1 MSRERRVLVTG
12 ASGGIGRAITRRLGM
27 AGFAVTA
34 HYRSNDASAES
45 LAEEIRASGGHAD
58 TLGFDIT
65 DREATRAALEA
76 DIETRGMWWGVVLNA
91 GITADNAFP
100 AMPGEDWDRVVDTNL
115 GGFYNVLH
123 PLTMPLVRLRDGG
136 RIVSIASVAGQT
148 GNRGQVNYSA
158 AKAGLIGASK
168 ALAVELAKRRITVN
182 CVAPGLIETDM
193 LDEAPVEE
201 ILKHIPMGRAGTPD
215 EVAGLVAF
223 LFTEPAAYITR
234 QVLGINGGLC

>member
-12 ASGGIGRAITRRLGM
+12 ASGGIGSAIARRLAM

-34 HYRSNDASAES
+34 HYRSNDASAKA
-45 LAEEIRASGGHAD
+45 LAEEIRTSGGHAD
-58 TLGFDIT
+58 TLCFDIT
-65 DREATRAALEA
+65 DREATRTALEA
-76 DIETRGMWWGVVLNA
+76 DINSNGMWWGVVLNA

-100 AMPGEDWDRVVDTNL
+100 AMPGADWDRVLATNL
-115 GGFYNVLH
+115 DGFYNVLH

-136 RIVSIASVAGQT
+136 RIVTIASVAGQT

-168 ALAVELAKRRITVN
+168 ALAVELARRRITVN

>member
-12 ASGGIGRAITRRLGM
+12 ASGGIGSAIARRLAM

-34 HYRSNDASAES
+34 HYRSNAERAEA
-45 LAEEIRASGGHAD
+45 LAEEIRSGGGHAD

-65 DREATRAALEA
+65 DREASREALEA
-76 DIETRGMWWGVVLNA
+76 DIEANGMWWGVVLNA

-136 RIVSIASVAGQT
+136 RIVTIASVAGQT

-201 ILKHIPMGRAGTPD
+201 ILRHIPMGRPGTPD